1 MNRYLIKVQDVLM
14 GRTFGY
20 IGNLVTKTIKE
31 WLEDDSIT
39 YSAAL
44 AFYFVLSL
52 PALLLFAVS
61 FESIFLR
68 SKNIQDTIINYL
80 QGVVDSS
87 IVNMII
93 VLFEHI
99 PKINS
104 LSISALVGFLLLLWS
119 ASNIFRQLKNFLDIA
134 WDIEPAESNNIKEI
148 IRDATVSS
156 VIVLFFGGLLVVSII
171 IEGLVYMGSG
181 FIQGLLPFSPLIT
194 DYASSTVSFL
204 ILVLFFVLAYKIL
217 PDSSLDFKSIFVGSL
232 VTVILITIG
241 KYAVGLFLAY
251 TNPVSVYG
259 AIGSIIGLFLLIFYS
274 SIMITIGVE
283 FTKVYSES

>member
-1 MNRYLIKVQDVLM
+1 MSW
-14 GRTFGY
+14 GY
-20 IGNLVTKTIKE
+20 IGKLVTRTMKK
-31 WLEDDSIT
+31 WLEDDSLT

-44 AFYFVLSL
+44 AFYFLLSI
-52 PALLLFAVS
+52 PALLLFSVS
-61 FESIFLR
+61 FGSIFLK
-68 SKNIQDTIINYL
+68 SITLQDNIINYL
-80 QGVVDSS
+80 QGVVDES
-87 IVNMII
+87 IINMII

-119 ASNIFRQLKNFLDIA
+119 ASNIFVQLKNFLDRA
-134 WDIEPAESNNIKEI
+134 WDIKPAESNNIKKI

-171 IEGLVYMGSG
+171 IEGLVYLGSG
-181 FIQGLLPFSPLIT
+181 FIQGLLPFSPLIA
-194 DYASSTVSFL
+194 DYTSSTVSFL
-204 ILVLFFVLAYKIL
+204 ILVLFFMIAYKIL
-217 PDSSLDFKSIFVGSL
+217 PNSSLDFKSIFVGSF

-241 KYAVGLFLAY
+241 KYAVGLFIAY
-251 TNPVSVYG
+251 ANPVSVYG

>member
-1 MNRYLIKVQDVLM
+1 
-14 GRTFGY
+14 
-20 IGNLVTKTIKE
+20 VTTTIKE
-31 WLEDDSIT
+31 WLEDDSMT

-52 PALLLFAVS
+52 PALLLFSVS
-61 FESIFLR
+61 IGSIFLKSTDVQYR
-68 SKNIQDTIINYL
+68 IIDYL
-80 QGVVDSS
+80 QPVVDES
-87 IVNMII
+87 IINMII

-99 PKINS
+99 PEISS
-104 LSISALVGFLLLLWS
+104 LSISALVSFLLLLWT
-119 ASNIFRQLKNFLDIA
+119 ASNIFRRLKNFLEKA
-134 WDIEPAESNNIKEI
+134 WDIEPSESNSIKDYI
-148 IRDATVSS
+148 MDAIVSS
-156 VIVLFFGGLLVVSII
+156 VIVIFFGGLLVVSII
-171 IEGLVYMGSG
+171 IEGVVYMGSSLLHE
-181 FIQGLLPFSPLIT
+181 FLPFSPVMA
-194 DYASSTVSFL
+194 DYASSITSFL
-204 ILVLFFVLAYKIL
+204 ILVLFFMLAYKIL

-251 TNPVSVYG
+251 SNPVSVYG